1 LTTPASSPPPATP
14 TETPASA
21 WVPPPRKRVSRWW
34 WALLAVVVL
43 LFAGAF
49 AGFWVRLPYYT
60 ISPGGEVAI
69 NPRITVNGARE
80 YTPKGEVLLLFVRER
95 ARVNV
100 WRYVQA
106 RLDPDIDLFPEQEF
120 TSGRSPEELKTE
132 AQADMANSQIA
143 AKKVALEAIG
153 YDVPP
158 ATEGVVVLATLS
170 DTPAARVLERG
181 DIILSVDGKPIRELD
196 DLSNEISK
204 RKPGERVTLR
214 VRQGDQEHD
223 VTLRTTRNREGRTII
238 GVSVTQRYDFP
249 IDVEIDTS
257 DIGGPSAGLAM
268 TLAIIDDLTPGEL
281 TGGKEVAVTGTIATD
296 GHVGEIGGI
305 EQKAVAAKSGG
316 AELFIVPKC
325 TEPTLRTECQRDLD
339 RARKRAGDTPVVAVA
354 NLDEALRAL
363 RQAGGEPVEPV
374 ANAA

>member
-1 LTTPASSPPPATP
+1 
-14 TETPASA
+14 
-21 WVPPPRKRVSRWW
+21 VSRWW